1 MITRADLRFYFFENF
16 SWLVGQQSYALSKSY
31 ESMRI
36 LHGRLYIVVVS
47 TERVNR
53 GTIGR
58 EREREREKKEGER
71 FNLTRSGTTFVTR
84 ASATC
89 TKLEEVN
96 GKLSS
101 LISKA
106 VARSY
111 TPRLAVRAN

>member
-1 MITRADLRFYFFENF
+1 MLFLTCSVTRA
-16 SWLVGQQSYALSKSY
+16 LSESY

-36 LHGRLYIVVVS
+36 PLWRKERL
-47 TERVNR
+47 E
-53 GTIGR
+53 
-58 EREREREKKEGER
+58 ERERKREKKEGER

-106 VARSY
+106 VAHRASLSE
-111 TPRLAVRAN
+111 PIEAARDRRAAAVTG